1 MESIK
6 KIISAEGLEKL
17 QPVTSFF
24 KLGGTWDHIY
34 EEGPLESER
43 PSHYVVNMY
52 YLLIEELEEGAPDLF
67 AELSLVDIN
76 VALGSNHQ
84 HEKGSWRWSSNDDS
98 VKLHDFAR
106 NYFSFFKDNL

>member
-1 MESIK
+1 MSKDVLRRSKSVCLTKSWKEN
-6 KIISAEGLEKL
+6 GL
-17 QPVTSFF
+17 
-24 KLGGTWDHIY
+24 
-34 EEGPLESER
+34 
-43 PSHYVVNMY
+43 
-52 YLLIEELEEGAPDLF
+52 EELEEGAPDLF

-84 HEKGSWRWSSNDDS
+84 NEKGSWRWSSNDDS